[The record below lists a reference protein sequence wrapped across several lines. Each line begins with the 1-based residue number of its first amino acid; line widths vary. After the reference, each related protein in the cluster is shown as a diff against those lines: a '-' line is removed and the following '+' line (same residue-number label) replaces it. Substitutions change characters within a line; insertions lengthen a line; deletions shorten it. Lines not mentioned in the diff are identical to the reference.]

1 MRRGLSGLLA
11 ILLATVMVAAA
22 CAGDDDSA
30 DSADAAMTAA
40 EGALSDATVAQA
52 EAQAATAQ
60 AEAASAAAR
69 EASAAAA
76 LAQAT
81 AEGNQEAV
89 TAAEAALADAQ
100 AAADEASERAAA
112 AQADADDAR
121 AAAAAA
127 AEQVATT
134 PDEAPVAPP
143 PEPPAAA
150 IDISAALVFDIGGR
164 GDQSFN
170 DSAAAGLDRAAAE
183 LGVQT
188 SEASPN
194 PDGSNRAELLQLSAD
209 GSDLVIGVGFLFGES
224 ITEVAA
230 NNPDTFFGIIDS
242 APDGTDNLAGLV
254 FAEHEG
260 SFLVGAAAALK
271 STTGR
276 VGFIGGVDIPLIR
289 RFHAGF
295 EAGAREVNPDIEIDA
310 TYVTEPPDF
319 DGWSQPAEA
328 KIISQSMYEDGA
340 DIIYHAAG
348 GSGAGLFEAA
358 KEFSEAGGSKV
369 WAIGVDSDQYNTSD
383 ESVRPYILTS
393 MLKRVDV
400 AVYNTI
406 AAVVNGDFR
415 GGTAVFNLAVDGVG
429 YSTSGG
435 FIDDIVPQLEE
446 FKQAIV
452 GGSIVV
458 PETTERGG
466 GEDVSAAL
474 VFDIGGRGDQSFND
488 SAAAGLDRAAELM
501 GVNTSEA
508 SPNPDG
514 SNRAEL
520 LQLSADGSDLVI
532 GVGFLFGESI
542 TAVAANNPDTFFGI
556 IDSAPDGTD
565 NLAGLVFA
573 EHEGSFLVGAAAA
586 LKSTTGRVGFIG
598 GVDIPLIRRFHAG
611 FEAGARAVNPDIEID
626 ATYVTEPPDFDG
638 WSQPAEAKIISQAMY
653 EAGADVIYHAAGGS
667 GAGLFEA
674 AKEFSEAGGSKVWA
688 IGVDSDQYFTSSE
701 EVRPYILSSMLKR
714 VDVAV
719 YDTIERVVNGTFTG
733 GVVVFDLSVDGVG
746 YSISGGFIDDIIP
759 QLEDYKQQIIRGDIV
774 VPETTG

>member
-1 MRRGLSGLLA
+1 MLRTVERNETKMRRRTPGLLA
-11 ILLATVMVAAA
+11 VLLAIVMVASA
-22 CAGDDDSA
+22 CGGDA
-30 DSADAAMTAA
+30 DEPTTTPQPAPAP
-40 EGALSDATVAQA
+40 
-52 EAQAATAQ
+52 
-60 AEAASAAAR
+60 
-69 EASAAAA
+69 
-76 LAQAT
+76 
-81 AEGNQEAV
+81 
-89 TAAEAALADAQ
+89 
-100 AAADEASERAAA
+100 AADEAPEEAPAAA
-112 AQADADDAR
+112 P
-121 AAAAAA
+121 AA
-127 AEQVATT
+127 
-134 PDEAPVAPP
+134 DEAPAEAPSEAPP
-143 PEPPAAA
+143 PPPAGE
-150 IDISAALVFDIGGR
+150 DVTAALVFDIGGR

-183 LGVQT
+183 LGVNT
-188 SEASPN
+188 TEASPN
-194 PDGSNRAELLQLSAD
+194 PDGSNRAELLQLSA
-209 GSDLVIGVGFLFGES
+209 GGADLVIGVGFLFGES

-230 NNPDTFFGIIDS
+230 NNPDTYFGIIDS

-271 STTGR
+271 SSTGT

-295 EAGAREVNPDIEIDA
+295 EAGVHAVDPEIRILDA
-310 TYVTEPPDF
+310 YVTEPPNF
-319 DGWSQPAEA
+319 DGWSQPAEG
-328 KIISQSMYEDGA
+328 KIIAQSMYEDGA
-340 DIIYHAAG
+340 DVIYHAAG
-348 GSGAGLFEAA
+348 GTGAGLFEAA
-358 KEFSEAGGSKV
+358 KEFSEAGGTKV
-369 WAIGVDSDQYNTSD
+369 WAIGVDSDQYNTSA
-383 ESVRPYILTS
+383 EEVRPYILTS

-406 AAVVNGDFR
+406 EKVANGDFT
-415 GGTAVFNLAVDGVG
+415 GGTTVFNLAVDGVG
-429 YSTSGG
+429 YSTTGG
-435 FIDDIVPQLEE
+435 FVDDIVPELER
-446 FKQAIV
+446 FKEAIV

-466 GEDVSAAL
+466 GEDVTAAL

-488 SAAAGLDRAAELM
+488 SAAAGLDRAADFLR
-501 GVNTSEA
+501 VNTTEA

-520 LQLSADGSDLVI
+520 LQLSADGADLVI

-542 TAVAANNPDTFFGI
+542 TEVAANNPDTYFGI

-586 LKSTTGRVGFIG
+586 LKSSTGTVGFIG

-611 FEAGARAVNPDIEID
+611 FEAGVHAVDPEIRILD
-626 ATYVTEPPDFDG
+626 AYVTEPPNFDG
-638 WSQPAEAKIISQAMY
+638 WSQPAEGKIIAQSMY
-653 EAGADVIYHAAGGS
+653 EDGADVIYHAAGGT

-674 AKEFSEAGGSKVWA
+674 AKEFSEAGAKVWA
-688 IGVDSDQYFTSSE
+688 IGVDSDQYWTSAE

-719 YDTIERVVNGTFTG
+719 YSTIERVVNGTFTG
-733 GVVVFDLSVDGVG
+733 GVTVFDLSVNGVG
-746 YSISGGFIDDIIP
+746 YSISGGFINDIIP
-759 QLEDYKQQIIRGDIV
+759 QLEEFKQAIIRGDIV

>member
-1 MRRGLSGLLA
+1 LLA

-30 DSADAAMTAA
+30 GTVDEATTAA
-40 EGALSDATVAQA
+40 QDALSDATVAQA

-89 TAAEAALADAQ
+89 IAAEAALAEAR

-112 AQADADDAR
+112 AQTEADEAR

-127 AEQVATT
+127 AEQAAAATQ
-134 PDEAPVAPP
+134 EAPAAPP
-143 PEPPAAA
+143 PEPPAEAT
-150 IDISAALVFDIGGR
+150 DVSAALVFDIGGR

-209 GSDLVIGVGFLFGES
+209 SANLVIGVGFLFGES
-224 ITEVAA
+224 ITDVAA

-271 STTGR
+271 STTGT

-295 EAGAREVNPDIEIDA
+295 EAGVYAVNPDIEILDA
-310 TYVTEPPDF
+310 YVTEPPDF

-328 KIISQSMYEDGA
+328 KIISQSMYEG
-340 DIIYHAAG
+340 
-348 GSGAGLFEAA
+348 
-358 KEFSEAGGSKV
+358 
-369 WAIGVDSDQYNTSD
+369 
-383 ESVRPYILTS
+383 
-393 MLKRVDV
+393 
-400 AVYNTI
+400 
-406 AAVVNGDFR
+406 
-415 GGTAVFNLAVDGVG
+415 
-429 YSTSGG
+429 
-435 FIDDIVPQLEE
+435 
-446 FKQAIV
+446 
-452 GGSIVV
+452 
-458 PETTERGG
+458 
-466 GEDVSAAL
+466 
-474 VFDIGGRGDQSFND
+474 
-488 SAAAGLDRAAELM
+488 
-501 GVNTSEA
+501 
-508 SPNPDG
+508 
-514 SNRAEL
+514 
-520 LQLSADGSDLVI
+520 
-532 GVGFLFGESI
+532 
-542 TAVAANNPDTFFGI
+542 
-556 IDSAPDGTD
+556 
-565 NLAGLVFA
+565 
-573 EHEGSFLVGAAAA
+573 
-586 LKSTTGRVGFIG
+586 
-598 GVDIPLIRRFHAG
+598 
-611 FEAGARAVNPDIEID
+611 
-626 ATYVTEPPDFDG
+626 
-638 WSQPAEAKIISQAMY
+638 
-653 EAGADVIYHAAGGS
+653 GADVIYHAAGGS

-674 AKEFSEAGGSKVWA
+674 AKEFSEAGDSKVWA

-719 YDTIERVVNGTFTG
+719 YNTIERVVNGDFTG
-733 GVVVFDLSVDGVG
+733 GVTVFDLSVDGVG

-774 VPETTG
+774 VPQTTG

>member
-1 MRRGLSGLLA
+1 MRRGITGLLA

-22 CAGDDDSA
+22 CGGDDEP
-30 DSADAAMTAA
+30 T
-40 EGALSDATVAQA
+40 
-52 EAQAATAQ
+52 
-60 AEAASAAAR
+60 
-69 EASAAAA
+69 
-76 LAQAT
+76 T
-81 AEGNQEAV
+81 AEPAP
-89 TAAEAALADAQ
+89 APAPA
-100 AAADEASERAAA
+100 
-112 AQADADDAR
+112 ADDAP
-121 AAAAAA
+121 
-127 AEQVATT
+127 AE
-134 PDEAPVAPP
+134 APP
-143 PEPPAAA
+143 PAADDAPAEAPADAPSEPPPPPPPGAE
-150 IDISAALVFDIGGR
+150 DITAALVFDIGGR

-170 DSAAAGLDRAAAE
+170 DSAAAGLDRAAAQ
-183 LGVQT
+183 LGVNT
-188 SEASPN
+188 TEASPN

-209 GSDLVIGVGFLFGES
+209 GADLVIGVGFLFGES

-230 NNPDTFFGIIDS
+230 NNPDTYFGIIDS

-271 STTGR
+271 STTGT
-276 VGFIGGVDIPLIR
+276 VGFIGGVDIDLIR

-295 EAGAREVNPDIEIDA
+295 EAGVHAVNPDIRILDA
-310 TYVTEPPDF
+310 YITEPPNF
-319 DGWSQPAEA
+319 DGWFQPAEA
-328 KIISQSMYEDGA
+328 KIIAQSMYEAGA
-340 DIIYHAAG
+340 DVIYHAAG

-358 KEFSEAGGSKV
+358 KEFSEGTGSKV
-369 WAIGVDSDQYNTSD
+369 WAIGVDSDQYNTSS
-383 ESVRPYILTS
+383 EEVRPYILTS

-406 AAVVNGDFR
+406 EKVANNDFT
-415 GGTAVFNLAVDGVG
+415 GGTTVFNLAVDGVG
-429 YSTSGG
+429 YSTTGG
-435 FIDDIVPQLEE
+435 FVDDIVPELER
-446 FKQAIV
+446 FKEAIV

-466 GEDVSAAL
+466 GENVTAAL

-488 SAAAGLDRAAELM
+488 SAAAGLDRAADFLR
-501 GVNTSEA
+501 VNTTES

-520 LQLSADGSDLVI
+520 LQLSADGADLVI

-542 TAVAANNPDTFFGI
+542 AEVAANNPDTYFGI

-586 LKSTTGRVGFIG
+586 LKSTTGTVGFIG

-611 FEAGARAVNPDIEID
+611 FEAGVYAVDPNIEII

-638 WSQPAEAKIISQAMY
+638 WSQPAEGKIIAQSMY
-653 EAGADVIYHAAGGS
+653 EAGADVIYHAAGGT

-674 AKEFSEAGGSKVWA
+674 AKEFSEAGDSKVWA
-688 IGVDSDQYFTSSE
+688 IGVDSDQYWTSAE

-719 YDTIERVVNGTFTG
+719 YTAIERVVNGTFTG
-733 GVVVFDLSVDGVG
+733 GVTVFDLAANGVG
-746 YSISGGFIDDIIP
+746 YSISGGFMNDIIP
-759 QLEDYKQQIIRGDIV
+759 QLEEFKQAIIRGDIV
-774 VPETTG
+774 VPEETG

>member
-1 MRRGLSGLLA
+1 MRRGFTGILA

-22 CAGDDDSA
+22 CGGDDEP
-30 DSADAAMTAA
+30 TAA
-40 EGALSDATVAQA
+40 QPAPAPAP
-52 EAQAATAQ
+52 AADD
-60 AEAASAAAR
+60 
-69 EASAAAA
+69 
-76 LAQAT
+76 
-81 AEGNQEAV
+81 G
-89 TAAEAALADAQ
+89 AAEAPAPAPADAP
-100 AAADEASERAAA
+100 AEAP
-112 AQADADDAR
+112 ADAP
-121 AAAAAA
+121 
-127 AEQVATT
+127 AE
-134 PDEAPVAPP
+134 PP
-143 PEPPAAA
+143 PPPPGAE
-150 IDISAALVFDIGGR
+150 DITAALVFDIGGR

-170 DSAAAGLDRAAAE
+170 DSAAAGLDRAAAQ
-183 LGVQT
+183 LGVNT
-188 SEASPN
+188 TEASPN
-194 PDGSNRAELLQLSAD
+194 ADGSNRAELLQLSAD
-209 GSDLVIGVGFLFGES
+209 GAELVIGVGFLFGES
-224 ITEVAA
+224 ITQVAA
-230 NNPDTFFGIIDS
+230 NNPDTYFGIIDS

-271 STTGR
+271 STTGT
-276 VGFIGGVDIPLIR
+276 VGFIGGVDIDLIR

-295 EAGAREVNPDIEIDA
+295 EAGVRAVDPDIRILDA
-310 TYVTEPPDF
+310 YITEPPDF
-319 DGWSQPAEA
+319 DGWFQPAEA
-328 KIISQSMYEDGA
+328 KIIAQSMYEAGA
-340 DIIYHAAG
+340 DVIYHAAG

-358 KEFSEAGGSKV
+358 KEYSESTGTHV
-369 WAIGVDSDQYNTSD
+369 WAIGVDSDQYNTSS
-383 ESVRPYILTS
+383 EEVRPYILTS

-406 AAVVNGDFR
+406 EAVANGAFT
-415 GGTAVFNLAVDGVG
+415 GGTTVFNLAVDGVG
-429 YSTSGG
+429 YSTTGG
-435 FIDDIVPQLEE
+435 FVDDIVPQLEE

-466 GEDVSAAL
+466 GEDVTAAL

-488 SAAAGLDRAAELM
+488 SAAAGLDRAAEFLR
-501 GVNTSEA
+501 VNTTEA

-520 LQLSADGSDLVI
+520 LQLSADGANLVI

-542 TAVAANNPDTFFGI
+542 TEVAANNPDTYFGI

-586 LKSTTGRVGFIG
+586 LKSSSGTVGFIG

-611 FEAGARAVNPDIEID
+611 FEAGVHAVDPNIEILD
-626 ATYVTEPPDFDG
+626 AYVTEPPDFDG
-638 WSQPAEAKIISQAMY
+638 WSQPAEGKIIAQSMY
-653 EAGADVIYHAAGGS
+653 ESGADVIYHAAGGT

-688 IGVDSDQYFTSSE
+688 IGVDSDQYFTSAE

-719 YDTIERVVNGTFTG
+719 YTAIERVVNGTFTG
-733 GVVVFDLSVDGVG
+733 GVTVFDLAANGVG
-746 YSISGGFIDDIIP
+746 YSISGGFINDIIP
-759 QLEDYKQQIIRGDIV
+759 ELEAFKQAIIRGDIV

>member
-1 MRRGLSGLLA
+1 MRRGITGLLA

-22 CAGDDDSA
+22 CGGDD
-30 DSADAAMTAA
+30 
-40 EGALSDATVAQA
+40 EP
-52 EAQAATAQ
+52 
-60 AEAASAAAR
+60 
-69 EASAAAA
+69 
-76 LAQAT
+76 
-81 AEGNQEAV
+81 
-89 TAAEAALADAQ
+89 
-100 AAADEASERAAA
+100 
-112 AQADADDAR
+112 
-121 AAAAAA
+121 
-127 AEQVATT
+127 TT
-134 PDEAPVAPP
+134 TAPP
-143 PEPPAAA
+143 PAPAADDGASESPAPPPADAPAEAPADAPAEPPPPPPPGAE
-150 IDISAALVFDIGGR
+150 DITAALVFDIGGR

-170 DSAAAGLDRAAAE
+170 DSAAAGLDRAADF
-183 LGVQT
+183 LRVNT
-188 SEASPN
+188 TEASPN

-209 GSDLVIGVGFLFGES
+209 GADLVIGVGFLFGES

-230 NNPDTFFGIIDS
+230 NNPDTLFGIIDS

-271 STTGR
+271 STTGT
-276 VGFIGGVDIPLIR
+276 VGFIGGVDIDLIR

-295 EAGAREVNPDIEIDA
+295 EAGARAVNADIRILDA
-310 TYVTEPPDF
+310 YITEPPDF
-319 DGWSQPAEA
+319 DGWFQPAEA
-328 KIISQSMYEDGA
+328 KIVAQSMYEAGA
-340 DIIYHAAG
+340 DVIYHAAG

-358 KEFSEAGGSKV
+358 KEYSESTGTHV
-369 WAIGVDSDQYNTSD
+369 WAIGVDSDQYNTSA
-383 ESVRPYILTS
+383 EEVRPYILTS

-400 AVYNTI
+400 AVYSTI
-406 AAVVNGDFR
+406 EAAANGDFT
-415 GGTAVFNLAVDGVG
+415 GGTTVFNLAVDGVG
-429 YSTSGG
+429 YSTTGG
-435 FIDDIVPQLEE
+435 FVDDIVPQLEE

-466 GEDVSAAL
+466 GEDVTAAL

-488 SAAAGLDRAAELM
+488 SAAAGLDRAADFLR
-501 GVNTSEA
+501 VNTTEA

-520 LQLSADGSDLVI
+520 LQLSADGADLVI

-542 TAVAANNPDTFFGI
+542 TEVAANNPDTLFGI

-586 LKSTTGRVGFIG
+586 LKSTTGTVGFIG

-611 FEAGARAVNPDIEID
+611 FEAGVLAIDPNIEILD
-626 ATYVTEPPDFDG
+626 AYVTEPPDFDG
-638 WSQPAEAKIISQAMY
+638 WSQPAEAKIIAQSMY
-653 EAGADVIYHAAGGS
+653 ESGADVIYHAAGGS

-688 IGVDSDQYFTSSE
+688 IGVDSDQYFTSAE

-719 YDTIERVVNGTFTG
+719 YTAIERVVNGTFTG
-733 GVVVFDLSVDGVG
+733 GVTVFDLAANGVG
-746 YSISGGFIDDIIP
+746 YSISGGFMNDIIP
-759 QLEDYKQQIIRGDIV
+759 QLEELKQAI
-774 VPETTG
+774 

>member
-1 MRRGLSGLLA
+1 MRRGLTGLLA
-11 ILLATVMVAAA
+11 ILLATIMVAAA
-22 CAGDDDSA
+22 CGGDDGGSDT
-30 DSADAAMTAA
+30 ADAAL
-40 EGALSDATVAQA
+40 G
-52 EAQAATAQ
+52 EAQAAQ
-60 AEAASAAAR
+60 SEAAVALADAR
-69 EASAAAA
+69 AAAA
-76 LAQAT
+76 QALAALAAADEAQAAADLAQAT
-81 AEGNQEAV
+81 AEGNQDAV
-89 TAAEAALADAQ
+89 AAAETALAAAQEAAEAARSQ
-100 AAADEASERAAA
+100 AASAQTEADE
-112 AQADADDAR
+112 AR
-121 AAAAAA
+121 AAAEAAADAAA
-127 AEQVATT
+127 AT
-134 PDEAPVAPP
+134 
-143 PEPPAAA
+143 PEPPPPPPPPAAE
-150 IDISAALVFDIGGR
+150 DISAALVFDIGGR

-183 LGVQT
+183 LGVT
-188 SEASPN
+188 TKEASPN

-209 GSDLVIGVGFLFGES
+209 TSDLVIGVGFLFGES

-260 SFLVGAAAALK
+260 SFLVGVAAALK
-271 STTGR
+271 SNTGT

-295 EAGAREVNPDIEIDA
+295 EAGVKAVNPDIRILA

-328 KIISQSMYEDGA
+328 KIIAQSMYEGGA
-340 DIIYHAAG
+340 DVIYHAAG

-400 AVYNTI
+400 AVYKTI
-406 AAVVNGDFR
+406 ESVASGDFR
-415 GGTAVFNLAVDGVG
+415 GGTQIFNLAVDGVG
-429 YSTSGG
+429 YATSGG
-435 FIDDIVPQLEE
+435 FVDDIVPQLEE

-466 GEDVSAAL
+466 GEDVTAAL

-488 SAAAGLDRAAELM
+488 SAAAGLDRAADLL
-501 GVNTSEA
+501 GVNTTEA

-520 LQLSADGSDLVI
+520 LQLSADGADLVI

-542 TAVAANNPDTFFGI
+542 TQVAANNPDTFFGI

-586 LKSTTGRVGFIG
+586 LKSNTGRVGFIG

-611 FEAGARAVNPDIEID
+611 FEAGARAVNPGIEID

-638 WSQPAEAKIISQAMY
+638 WSQPAEAKIIAQSMY
-653 EAGADVIYHAAGGS
+653 EGGADVIYHAAGGS

-688 IGVDSDQYFTSSE
+688 IGVDSDQYFTSDES
-701 EVRPYILSSMLKR
+701 VRPYILSSMLKR

-719 YDTIERVVNGTFTG
+719 YNTIEAVVNGDFQG
-733 GVVVFDLSVDGVG
+733 GATDFDLSVNGVG
-746 YSISGGFIDDIIP
+746 YSISGGFLDDIIP